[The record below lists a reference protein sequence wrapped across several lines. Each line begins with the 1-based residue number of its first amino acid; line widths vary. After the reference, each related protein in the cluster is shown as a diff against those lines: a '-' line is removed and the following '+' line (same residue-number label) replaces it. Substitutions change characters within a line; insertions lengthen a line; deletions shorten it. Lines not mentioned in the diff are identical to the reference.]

1 MTTPEKKSTADAV
14 NTEFAPAGAVPAA
27 KGTDRQGRT
36 CAEAQRAN
44 ADEAEAL
51 LLELLERVP
60 GMRSPTAAV
69 NWGHVGSSAEFVRL
83 LRQAARHA

>member
-1 MTTPEKKSTADAV
+1 MPTTEKKSKAAPCHLG
-14 NTEFAPAGAVPAA
+14 FAPATATPAA

-60 GMRSPTAAV
+60 GMRNPTAAV

-83 LRQAARHA
+83 LREAARHA